1 MKRILIALALL
12 AAVQVADA
20 QVKSPAAAAKAVT
33 SAEAASKDA
42 KKAAKVA
49 TWVKLAQSYMDAY
62 NAPAGN
68 AWIGATAQELSL
80 LMGSE
85 KPVSETQV
93 ELNGTPYLK
102 VSYSN
107 KDFYYGQDLKL
118 AMIIVTQPVVED
130 ALAKSF
136 EAWKKAYEVDAKQSK
151 VKDIN
156 AGLASIA
163 QKYVGDAYNAYQFGD
178 LAKASKLFAAAAE
191 VSATAPYS
199 NLDKDA
205 LYNAGFTAWMAKDY
219 AGAQKYF
226 EECVANEYY
235 YDDGEVFAKLADIH
249 KNLGNGEK
257 VVVILEEGFSKFPQS
272 QSILIGL
279 INYYLE
285 NKQDPARL
293 FELIDLAKQNEP
305 NNASLYYV
313 EGNIYNELRQATKD
327 DEAKAAEY
335 LAKAVEAY
343 DACEGVNAAYEFG
356 HIGKGVMFYNYAIE
370 IQEKANLEFD
380 DKKYMALVEQF
391 EEALMNALE
400 PFEKAYAVSADSNLK
415 VSIAEYLKNIY
426 YRFVS
431 KGGEYEAGYNKY
443 NEIVKT
449 GVAQ

>member
-1 MKRILIALALL
+1 MKRILIALAVLL
-12 AAVQVADA
+12 AVQVADA

-62 NAPAGN
+62 NAPVGN

-93 ELNGTPYLK
+93 ELNGIPYLK

-136 EAWKKAYEVDAKQSK
+136 EAWKKAYEVDVKQSK
-151 VKDIN
+151 VKDIT

-257 VVVILEEGFSKFPQS
+257 VVAILEEGFSKFPQS

-279 INYYLE
+279 INYYIE

-313 EGNIYNELRQATKD
+313 EGNINKELGKNE
-327 DEAKAAEY
+327 EAIAAYYKCADINPE
-335 LAKAVEAY
+335 
-343 DACEGVNAAYEFG
+343 YEFG
-356 HIGKGVMFYNYAIE
+356 YIGAGILYYELAVKLSEEASNEY
-370 IQEKANLEFD
+370 D
-380 DKKYMALVEQF
+380 DAKYMALVEQF
-391 EEALMNALE
+391 EKALHDAID
-400 PFEKAYAVSADSNLK
+400 PFEKAFAISKDNSLK
-415 VSIAEYLKNIY
+415 VNIAEYLKNIY
-426 YRFVS
+426 YRFIS
-431 KGGEYEAGYNKY
+431 KGADYEAGYKKY
-443 NEIVKT
+443 DEIVKN
-449 GVAQ
+449 GLN

>member
-1 MKRILIALALL
+1 MKRILIALAVLL
-12 AAVQVADA
+12 AVQVADA

-62 NAPAGN
+62 NAPVGN

-93 ELNGTPYLK
+93 ELNGIPYLK

-136 EAWKKAYEVDAKQSK
+136 EAWKKAYEVDVKQSK
-151 VKDIN
+151 VKDIT

-257 VVVILEEGFSKFPQS
+257 VVAILEEGFSKFPQS

-279 INYYLE
+279 INYYIE

-305 NNASLYYV
+305 DNASLYYV
-313 EGNIYNELRQATKD
+313 EGNINKELGKNE
-327 DEAKAAEY
+327 EAIAAYYKCADINPE
-335 LAKAVEAY
+335 
-343 DACEGVNAAYEFG
+343 YEFG
-356 HIGKGVMFYNYAIE
+356 YIGAGILYYELAVKLSEEASNEY
-370 IQEKANLEFD
+370 D
-380 DKKYMALVEQF
+380 DAKYMALVEQF
-391 EEALMNALE
+391 EKALMDAID
-400 PFEKAYAVSADSNLK
+400 PFEKAFAISKDNSLK
-415 VSIAEYLKNIY
+415 VNIAEYLKNIY
-426 YRFVS
+426 YRFIS
-431 KGGEYEAGYNKY
+431 KGADYEAGYKKY
-443 NEIVKT
+443 DEIVKN
-449 GVAQ
+449 GLN

>member
-1 MKRILIALALL
+1 
-12 AAVQVADA
+12 
-20 QVKSPAAAAKAVT
+20 
-33 SAEAASKDA
+33 
-42 KKAAKVA
+42 
-49 TWVKLAQSYMDAY
+49 
-62 NAPAGN
+62 
-68 AWIGATAQELSL
+68 
-80 LMGSE
+80 
-85 KPVSETQV
+85 
-93 ELNGTPYLK
+93 
-102 VSYSN
+102 
-107 KDFYYGQDLKL
+107 
-118 AMIIVTQPVVED
+118 MIIVTQPVVED

-136 EAWKKAYEVDAKQSK
+136 EAWKKAYEVDTKQSK

-219 AGAQKYF
+219 ASAQKYF

-257 VVVILEEGFSKFPQS
+257 VVAILEEGFSKFPQS

-313 EGNIYNELRQATKD
+313 EGNINKELGKNE
-327 DEAKAAEY
+327 EAIAAYYKCADINPE
-335 LAKAVEAY
+335 
-343 DACEGVNAAYEFG
+343 YEFG
-356 HIGKGVMFYNYAIE
+356 YIGAGVLYYELAVKLSEEASN
-370 IQEKANLEFD
+370 EFD
-380 DKKYMALVEQF
+380 DAKYNALVEQF
-391 EEALMNALE
+391 EKALMDAID
-400 PFEKAYAVSADSNLK
+400 PFEKAFETTKDENLK

-426 YRFVS
+426 YRFYS
-431 KGGEYEAGYNKY
+431 KGAEYEAGYNKY
-443 NEIVKT
+443 DAIVK
-449 GVAQ
+449 GAN